1 MSKSIKMNMTSLS
14 HRPATPDLTPP
25 IVVND
30 QEMVNVNQKLKEL
43 GIEQTIQLPQ
53 ICVIGD
59 QSTGKSSL
67 IEALS
72 MIKVPRDAACCTR
85 CPLEVNLIKPE
96 DTSQPWS
103 CKVSLVRKYD
113 LDEAAN
119 PAPTKRRPLGAWVE
133 LARAENVPF
142 AESDSKED
150 VPDFIL
156 RAQAATLNPHMRSAT
171 FLSRPVSKLFKQKFS
186 PNAVRLD
193 IVQHDLPSLSFVD
206 LPGLVT
212 RQDEMYL
219 VELVKNLVARY
230 AQSERSINLLTISM
244 TSDYDTSNA
253 FGMILTLKAD
263 SRTLAVM
270 TKPDRFPATDSMESF
285 LGMLS
290 GANGPRMEH
299 GYHVVMMDPD
309 LTLSH
314 AAATQKE
321 ENYFKN
327 NERWATLGEA
337 YHQKLGRQKLS
348 ERLSFLL
355 QKATRRNLPISLQL
369 IQARLGAVHL
379 RLDALPPPPGLQYI
393 SIALTHLIN
402 AFKERMSKL
411 FEGGGDATQFTFRC
425 EWNRLVESFRGK
437 VMNSRPRLLLGTE
450 DEKAQ
455 KMKADR
461 IIREAPP
468 PGSTSHR
475 AGRGL
480 DPIELS
486 DEEDTPSRVKAEIK
500 VQSPARRQTHHRF
513 SLEEIR
519 VINETHAECGADP
532 QMFPGARKA
541 MKKMSVQ
548 NFDIISE
555 GFLESTQDLVR
566 DHITKHTEAV
576 FYDSR
581 GMPLFDAVMKHIHD
595 YIDECCRQQYT
606 KSMRMCETEKEK
618 PFTTD
623 KATSAKEAKRYK
635 TILQEARNEHRI
647 NLKRALHD
655 AEQIKTRARRTEL
668 KIKEED
674 LDDDEWDTEIELLA
688 NARAYHQIAASRYV
702 DNVCQSMYA
711 YTFPQLATEMAN
723 SLEYFLGPMRPEQ
736 HDQMVKWMSENPER
750 ELERNR
756 LLREQASLLEAQTL
770 VQETLDDDAKRANIR
785 MGPGKR
791 KVNGDETGDMGG
803 SGTEDGSE
811 GESPL
816 KKTKFEDVDGLQ
828 PSVED
833 DMDES

>member
-1 MSKSIKMNMTSLS
+1 MNMTSLS
-14 HRPATPDLTPP
+14 HRPATPDLTPSPP
-25 IVVND
+25 IIVND

-53 ICVIGD
+53 ICVVGD

-96 DTSQPWS
+96 DASQPWS

-113 LDEAAN
+113 LDESAN

-150 VPDFIL
+150 VPDLIL

-193 IVQHDLPSLSFVD
+193 IVQHELPSLSFVD

-219 VELVKNLVARY
+219 VELVKNLVAKY

-270 TKPDRFPATDSMESF
+270 TKPDRFPPTDSMESF

-327 NERWATLGEA
+327 NERWTTLGEA

-348 ERLSFLL
+348 ERLSLLL
-355 QKATRRNLPISLQL
+355 QKATRRNLPISLRL

-379 RLDALPPPPGLQYI
+379 RLDALPPPPGLQHL

-411 FEGGGDATQFTFRC
+411 FEGGGDATQFTFRR
-425 EWNRLVESFRGK
+425 EWNRVVESFRGK
-437 VMNSRPRLLLGTE
+437 IMNSRPRLLLSTK
-450 DEKAQ
+450 DENAQ

-461 IIREAPP
+461 IIREAPQP
-468 PGSTSHR
+468 NSTPHR
-475 AGRGL
+475 GARGL
-480 DPIELS
+480 EPICVS
-486 DEEDTPSRVKAEIK
+486 DEEDTPSVKSESTIQK
-500 VQSPARRQTHHRF
+500 PAAPPRQTYRSF

-548 NFDIISE
+548 SFDIISE

-566 DHITKHTEAV
+566 DHISKHTEAV
-576 FYDSR
+576 FHDSR
-581 GMPLFDAVMKHIHD
+581 DMPLFHAVMKHVHE

-635 TILQEARNEHRI
+635 TILQEARNEYRLK
-647 NLKRALHD
+647 LKRSLHE
-655 AEQIKTRARRTEL
+655 AEQIKSRARRTDF
-668 KIKEED
+668 KMKEED
-674 LDDDEWDTEIELLA
+674 LEDDEWDTEIELLA
-688 NARAYHQIAASRYV
+688 NARAYHQIAASRFV

-750 ELERNR
+750 QLERNR

-770 VQETLDDDAKRANIR
+770 VQETLGNDAKRASIR
-785 MGPGKR
+785 AGKR
-791 KVNGDETGDMGG
+791 KVGGDDGNVDMGG
-803 SGTEDGSE
+803 SGTEQGSE

-816 KKTKFEDVDGLQ
+816 KRTKFEDVDGLQ
-828 PSVED
+828 PSVEV
-833 DMDES
+833 DMDEDES